1 MALKLK
7 KDSLNHMALGR
18 NATPIKQKDC
28 IDIITGQTSKD
39 LQDAWNR
46 WAGTTS
52 NPRTIN
58 ECAKIVAGLTNE
70 SVNTQM
76 CLDTINP
83 IAGYQTNWDVK
94 LWLDASY
101 GVYSDAGTTLATNG
115 QSVQQWNSKAAG
127 VSASQSTGASRP
139 LYFASVLN
147 SRPGIFFDGT
157 DDSMTFSQFTTSGA
171 YIIAY
176 VATNSDTTNGSNIL
190 SFSGSNAWYMRAN
203 VITSEGVK
211 FNVISN
217 ATTTT
222 GTTQSPHFG
231 GVSSPANGTATVY
244 RNTSTTT
251 VTAGSF
257 IADGISAAVAD
268 SPAFLPHGFI
278 HEIIVVEARSNYTN
292 VTEDRTQL
300 FIEIQRYL
308 SKKWG
313 LGIV

>member
-76 CLDTINP
+76 CLDLINP
-83 IAGYQTNWDVK
+83 VAAFSDQWAVK
-94 LWLDASY
+94 LWLDSTS
-101 GVYSDAGTTLATNG
+101 GVYTDAGTTLATNG
-115 QSVQQWNSKAAG
+115 QTIQQWNSKAGGA
-127 VSASQSTGASRP
+127 VASQSTGASRP
-139 LYFASVLN
+139 TFFSGVLN
-147 SRPGIFFDGT
+147 SKPGIFFDGT
-157 DDSMTFSQFTTSGA
+157 DDSLSFSQITTSGH

-176 VATNSDTTNGSNIL
+176 VATNADAANGSNIL
-190 SFSGSNAWYMRAN
+190 GFTISAAWYLRDN
-203 VITSEGVK
+203 VATTEGVK
-211 FNVISN
+211 ANIIGN
-217 ATTTT
+217 ATTTA

-231 GVSSPANGTATVY
+231 AIVAPLSGSATVY
-244 RNTSTTT
+244 RNTSTST
-251 VTAGSF
+251 VTTGSF
-257 IADGISAAVAD
+257 LTDGITAHATET
-268 SPAFLPHGFI
+268 AFLPHGFI
-278 HEIIVVEARSNYTN
+278 HEIILVEALSNYPT
-292 VTEDRTQL
+292 VSDDRELL
-300 FIEIQRYL
+300 FLEIQKYL

-313 LGIV
+313 LGLV